1 MNQQFSQLKKAVEVF
16 HSYGISLVGPRK
28 NDHFIQHLH
37 MDPIFING
45 LIFELEYNLQVMIQ
59 DEKLRGACT
68 PKALI
73 EILLA
78 IPQEN

>member
-1 MNQQFSQLKKAVEVF
+1 MNQHFSQLKKAVEVF
-16 HSYGISLVGPRK
+16 HSYGISLAGQRK
-28 NDHFIQHLH
+28 NDHFIQQLH
-37 MDPIFING
+37 MDPIFVNG

-68 PKALI
+68 PKELI
-73 EILLA
+73 RVLLD